1 MVDPQA
7 QAAIKRAADRY
18 NVDAVLLGRAINDE
32 SAAQL
37 AAVLGLSQPEAHAR
51 IEQIQRV
58 LAVNNDWG
66 AGCKLLTDE
75 ITAQLVAAIDAF

>member
-1 MVDPQA
+1 MFNRQA
-7 QAAIKRAADRY
+7 QAAIERAAGRY
-18 NVDAVLLGRAINDE
+18 EVDAALLGAAINDE

-37 AAVLGLSQPEAHAR
+37 AAVLGLSEPEAHAR

-58 LAVNNDWG
+58 LVINSDWG

-75 ITAQLVAAIDAF
+75 VADQLIAAIDAL

>member
-37 AAVLGLSQPEAHAR
+37 AALPIHR
-51 IEQIQRV
+51 
-58 LAVNNDWG
+58 
-66 AGCKLLTDE
+66 
-75 ITAQLVAAIDAF
+75 